1 MSLSQSVT
9 TLARKIF
16 RTTVRPLAAARLSAF
31 WRTGLPDV
39 FRPPLEF
46 LVRGETSAKDRQ
58 VQARV
63 EKRRAEIERSGRPF
77 QVISNSGGLIER
89 SARDVTRF
97 SCVSPEW
104 GMFLYLC
111 AKAFRS
117 QTIVELGTSLG
128 ISSSYLV
135 SSFCE
140 QFVGIEGSKQLAK
153 IAKRNVLSISPTA
166 TVVHAMVDE
175 ILEELISR
183 WAAEL
188 DLLYVDANHNFEPT
202 LRYMDRFA
210 PHLKPGALVI
220 FDDIHWSEEM
230 WEAWRIL
237 QNRQGFS
244 HALDLGRFG
253 LCRWQGGTI
262 HPKQYSLAFYTGWI
276 RKYPP
281 SSQGVIGPAGVALVL
296 LDVLSPSLA
305 STAMTS
311 FLVGSIFGDLSAGTG
326 GLHHFV
332 KLNDARI
339 GAFGIEERFQS
350 SGIFAFKGSFVFIG
364 ESFFLL
370 RRAGAKRNCE
380 ESGDEGKN

>member
-1 MSLSQSVT
+1 MGLSQSAT
-9 TLARKIF
+9 ALARKIF

-31 WRTGLPDV
+31 WRDGLPDA
-39 FRPPLEF
+39 FRVPLEF
-46 LVRGETSAKDRQ
+46 LVRGKASPKDWQ

-63 EKRRAEIERSGRPF
+63 EKIRAEIERSGRPF
-77 QVISNSGGLIER
+77 QVISNSGDLIER

-117 QTIVELGTSLG
+117 QTIIELGTSLG

-135 SSFCE
+135 SSSFCE
-140 QFVGIEGSKQLAK
+140 QFAGIEGSKQLAE
-153 IAKRNVLSISPTA
+153 IANRNVQSISPSA

-175 ILEELISR
+175 ILEELISK

-220 FDDIHWSEEM
+220 FDDIHWSKEM

-281 SSQGVIGPAGVALVL
+281 ARSSTI
-296 LDVLSPSLA
+296 
-305 STAMTS
+305 
-311 FLVGSIFGDLSAGTG
+311 
-326 GLHHFV
+326 
-332 KLNDARI
+332 R
-339 GAFGIEERFQS
+339 
-350 SGIFAFKGSFVFIG
+350 
-364 ESFFLL
+364 
-370 RRAGAKRNCE
+370 
-380 ESGDEGKN
+380 